1 MSSESTLESLCK
13 SQQKRIFTLSS
24 QVEHVQAKLK
34 MLEDQIQSHQSDR
47 AIIKQLCLLVDGNLG
62 SLESSIFKGVSI
74 DWDELEPKNYKLVLE
89 KISKDIFETDF
100 ESITDQAA
108 ATVLRQSSTSP
119 RNKKKLSSPEMT
131 FEELLVKEIS
141 RIHGERLNGLID
153 PMQEE
158 IRIAQ
163 ETANSVQTD
172 NENLKKRIIEL
183 EIALGQ
189 KSNDLDLAKL
199 AIDRFQNRSKIAE
212 SKHTE
217 LESEVKSLLAQL
229 QSKAAVESAMH
240 TELKHLRAELE
251 NAASL
256 TSIAE
261 QQATRDREISML
273 KQEIETLKSK
283 GFSAQKVFY
292 LKSVFIKF
300 LEFDRNSLAEKKLA
314 ILPVIADLLEFN
326 ENDRN
331 QVFR

>member
-24 QVEHVQAKLK
+24 QIEHVQAKLK
-34 MLEDQIQSHQSDR
+34 MLEDQIQSHQADR
-47 AIIKQLCLLVDGNLG
+47 TIIKQLCLLVDGNLG

-100 ESITDQAA
+100 ENITDRAA
-108 ATVLRQSSTSP
+108 ATVFIQSSTSP
-119 RNKKKLSSPEMT
+119 RNKKKFASPEMT
-131 FEELLVKEIS
+131 FEELVVDEIS
-141 RIHGERLNGLID
+141 RIHRDHLKGLKD

-212 SKHTE
+212 SKQSE
-217 LESEVKSLLAQL
+217 LESEVKSLLAQI
-229 QSKAAVESAMH
+229 QSKTASEAAMH
-240 TELKHLRAELE
+240 TELRHLRAELA
-251 NAASL
+251 NAVSL

-261 QQATRDREISML
+261 QQATRDHEISML

-314 ILPVIADLLEFN
+314 ILPVIADLLEFD

-331 QVFR
+331 QAFQ